1 MFHRENI
8 EKTLEIAA
16 QEVPMIIKLFQMAW
30 SLPFLVLLACV
41 PLYYSFNFNQEYNQ
55 IRIFSQQYFDRSNRA
70 LDGRREFRIC
80 LLNHLPATLG
90 RGNLFFMA
98 ACLTLG
104 GVGSLLWMAI
114 ASTFCILLRFLRVTA
129 LFHTM
134 ADEASL
140 TPDRDLGLISHR
152 KRNLF
157 PDKGLHSFFRRTV
170 GGELHFR
177 CGALLGWI
185 WSGIGLLIGIMSFS
199 NYVTVRAI
207 WGGRQGF
214 SLVASAV
221 ALLFIGVSA
230 SLSVR
235 KKGISIRGNRVLLW
249 SYLLLLLFLLLKNW
263 KLLFM
268 AAAAIVTDGFQL
280 HWFVGPMLGKG
291 WGMALACGVCLCCW
305 NSGLFHESGD
315 RRFAACAWKAEVGAA
330 EAGFW
335 AMLDGLAGIVVA
347 GGLGGIL
354 VVICGISQPES
365 GIGLVENL
373 IRNLSEG
380 SGTLILLFSLLSL
393 WLGWCACREEFD
405 ILTASIHDLFQT
417 EITGQLLPR
426 ILYPLAGLAIT
437 LFAAL
442 WDKVAPNQFHWLI
455 LLFLL
460 LFLVVLLQVIMA
472 MAVSEQTATELERY
486 QKRHWK
492 KGLG

>member
-1 MFHRENI
+1 
-8 EKTLEIAA
+8 
-16 QEVPMIIKLFQMAW
+16 
-30 SLPFLVLLACV
+30 
-41 PLYYSFNFNQEYNQ
+41 
-55 IRIFSQQYFDRSNRA
+55 
-70 LDGRREFRIC
+70 
-80 LLNHLPATLG
+80 
-90 RGNLFFMA
+90 MA

-134 ADEASL
+134 ADEVRL
-140 TPDRDLGLISHR
+140 TPDRELGFIPYR
-152 KRNLF
+152 RRNLV
-157 PDKGLHSFFRRTV
+157 PDRGLHSFFRRTV
-170 GGELHFR
+170 GDELHFR
-177 CGALLGWI
+177 FGSLLGWV
-185 WSGIGLLIGIMSFS
+185 WSGIGLLIGLLSCS
-199 NYVTVRAI
+199 NYFTVRAV
-207 WGGRQGF
+207 WAGRQGF
-214 SLVASAV
+214 SLVSPAV
-221 ALLFIGVSA
+221 ALLFMGGFAIR
-230 SLSVR
+230 SVR
-235 KKGISIRGNRVLLW
+235 KEGLTGIRGKRMLLW
-249 SYLLLLLFLLLKNW
+249 TYLLLLLFLLLKNW

-268 AAAAIVTDGFQL
+268 AVAAIVTDSFQL

-305 NSGLFHESGD
+305 NSGLFHERVDSQL
-315 RRFAACAWKAEVGAA
+315 AACAWKAGVGAA

-335 AMLDGLAGIVVA
+335 AMLDGLAGIVFA

-354 VVICGISQPES
+354 VVICGISQSES
-365 GIGLVENL
+365 GIGLMENL

-405 ILTASIHDLFQT
+405 ILTVNIHDLFQI
-417 EITGQLLPR
+417 EIPDQLLPR
-426 ILYPLAGLAIT
+426 ILYPLAGLAVT
-437 LFAAL
+437 VFAAL

-486 QKRHWK
+486 QKRYWK